1 MWKFAFCH
9 KRFDCRCALT
19 HLAPRKNRCLKIC
32 TRMIFFRPMCMYRS
46 KIMMKIFIG
55 IDEKLVDSYDN
66 DTSGG
71 HVSIVVH
78 FSEKR
83 KN

>member
-1 MWKFAFCH
+1 
-9 KRFDCRCALT
+9 
-19 HLAPRKNRCLKIC
+19 
-32 TRMIFFRPMCMYRS
+32 MCMFRS